1 MCAQEQGEAL
11 AAAGALASL
20 GGHRHRA
27 YWGVA
32 GFTPSLPT
40 APGALNE
47 VAVPLLRA
55 PTEGQDIV
63 ADYHS
68 LGLTLGRHPLALLR
82 ERFDTAGI
90 RPTADL
96 AQLAQGSQVR
106 VAGLVIT
113 RQRPQTASGV
123 TFLTLEDESGSVNV
137 IVWREL
143 GRQQRRELVS
153 AQLLEVRGE
162 LQHQAGVTHLI
173 AARLTDRSRLLGA
186 LVPQSRDFH

>member
-1 MCAQEQGEAL
+1 M
-11 AAAGALASL
+11 
-20 GGHRHRA
+20 
-27 YWGVA
+27 
-32 GFTPSLPT
+32 
-40 APGALNE
+40 
-47 VAVPLLRA
+47 
-55 PTEGQDIV
+55 
-63 ADYHS
+63 
-68 LGLTLGRHPLALLR
+68 
-82 ERFDTAGI
+82 
-90 RPTADL
+90 
-96 AQLAQGSQVR
+96 
-106 VAGLVIT
+106 
-113 RQRPQTASGV
+113 